1 MKKLIK
7 QEVVDYYLDW
17 KYDIIPLSKI
27 REDLDELEKLGVT
40 GIEFDADTDSFG
52 SIIFNI
58 KPMKEREET
67 NEEVQERMEFIQKRE
82 EAIKKQE
89 LQQLEILK
97 KKYNQ

>member
-17 KYDIIPLSKI
+17 KYDIVPLSKI
-27 REDLDELEKLGVT
+27 REDLNKLEKLGVT
-40 GIEFDADTDSFG
+40 GIEFDADCDPYG
-52 SIIFNI
+52 DICFNI
-58 KPMKEREET
+58 KPIKEREET
-67 NEEVQERMEFIQKRE
+67 DKEVQERMEFIQKRE
-82 EAIKKQE
+82 ETIKKQE